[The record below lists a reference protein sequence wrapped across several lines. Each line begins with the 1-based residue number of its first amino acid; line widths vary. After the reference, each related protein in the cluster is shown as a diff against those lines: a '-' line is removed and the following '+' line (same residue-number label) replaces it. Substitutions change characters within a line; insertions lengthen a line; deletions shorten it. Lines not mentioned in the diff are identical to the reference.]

1 MVVRLR
7 KSNPMDEASMIN
19 DFATASRATMQ
30 FLRQRL
36 GFKLWMVT
44 RTDGKEW
51 VVLYADD
58 HGYGV
63 QPGKVFSWAESLCS
77 RMVEGSGP
85 NIAPDA
91 MKEAAYA
98 DAPISK
104 RMEIGA
110 YVGVPLRRADGT
122 LFGTLCAID
131 PEPQPERIREDRDML
146 VLMAD
151 LLGVVLE
158 SELSAAEAQ
167 RMAEHADIDATRDE
181 LTGLYN
187 RRGWEMLIAR
197 EEERCRR
204 YGHQAC
210 VVSIDLDDLQFYN
223 DTQGYASGDALL
235 IRCSKA
241 LKDVTRGSDVVAR
254 MGGDEFAMLMVEC
267 DYFDAQ
273 AMLLRVQET
282 LAGYDVR
289 ASLGLAM
296 RMAGYDL
303 EVALAIAD
311 AEMYRAKRT
320 RKVLN

>member
-1 MVVRLR
+1 M
-7 KSNPMDEASMIN
+7 MN
-19 DFATASRATMQ
+19 DFAAASRATMQ

-44 RTDGKEW
+44 RTDGNDW
-51 VVLYADD
+51 IVLFADD
-58 HGYGV
+58 QGYGV
-63 QPGKVFSWAESLCS
+63 KPGQVYSWAESLCS
-77 RMVEGSGP
+77 RMVEGQGP
-85 NIAPDA
+85 HIAPDVA
-91 MKEAAYA
+91 REPGYA
-98 DAPISK
+98 QAPVTQK
-104 RMEIGA
+104 LTVGA

-131 PEPQPERIREDRDML
+131 PEPQPERIREDQDMV
-146 VLMAD
+146 VLMGE
-151 LLGVVLE
+151 LLGGLLE
-158 SELSAAEAQ
+158 AELAGTEAA
-167 RMAEHADIDATRDE
+167 RKAERGDVDSTRDE

-187 RRGWEMLIAR
+187 RRGWDMLVVR
-197 EEERCRR
+197 EEERCQR
-204 YGHQAC
+204 YGHPAC
-210 VVSIDLDDLQFYN
+210 VVSLDLDDLKFFN

-241 LKDVTRGSDVVAR
+241 LKEVTRGSDVVAR

-289 ASLGLAM
+289 ASIGMAM
-296 RMAGYDL
+296 RKPGIDI
-303 EVALAIAD
+303 EEALAIAD
-311 AEMYRAKRT
+311 AEMYRAKRS

>member
-1 MVVRLR
+1 M
-7 KSNPMDEASMIN
+7 MN
-19 DFATASRATMQ
+19 DFAAASKATMQ

-44 RTDGKEW
+44 RTDGKDW
-51 VVLYADD
+51 IVLFADD

-63 QPGKVFSWAESLCS
+63 KAGQVYSWAETLCS
-77 RMVEGSGP
+77 RMIEGQGP
-85 NIAPDA
+85 HIAPDVA
-91 MKEAAYA
+91 KEPGYA
-98 DAPISK
+98 QAPITDK
-104 RMEIGA
+104 ITVGA

-131 PEPQPERIREDRDML
+131 PEPQPERIREDKDMV
-146 VLMAD
+146 VLMGE
-151 LLGVVLE
+151 LLGGLLE
-158 SELSAAEAQ
+158 AELAGTEAVRKAERQ
-167 RMAEHADIDATRDE
+167 DVDITRDE

-187 RRGWEMLIAR
+187 RRGWDMLMVR

-204 YGHQAC
+204 YGHPAC
-210 VVSIDLDDLQFYN
+210 VVSIDLDDLKFYN

-241 LKDVTRGSDVVAR
+241 LKEVTRGSDVVAR

-289 ASLGLAM
+289 ASIGMAM
-296 RMAGYDL
+296 RKPGIDL
-303 EVALAIAD
+303 EEALAIAD
-311 AEMYRAKRT
+311 AEMYRAKRS

>member
-1 MVVRLR
+1 M
-7 KSNPMDEASMIN
+7 MN
-19 DFATASRATMQ
+19 DFAAASRATMQ

-44 RTDGKEW
+44 RTDGKDW
-51 VVLYADD
+51 IVLFAEDN
-58 HGYGV
+58 GYGV
-63 QPGKVFSWAESLCS
+63 KAGQVYNWAEMLCS
-77 RMVEGSGP
+77 RMVEGQGP
-85 NIAPDA
+85 NIAPDVA
-91 MKEAAYA
+91 REPAYA
-98 DAPISK
+98 SAPIHDK
-104 RMEIGA
+104 LTVGA

-131 PEPQPERIREDRDML
+131 PEPQPERIREDQDMV
-146 VLMAD
+146 VLMGE
-151 LLGVVLE
+151 LLGGLLE
-158 SELSAAEAQ
+158 AELAGTEAVRKAE
-167 RMAEHADIDATRDE
+167 RSDVDSTRDE

-187 RRGWEMLIAR
+187 RRGWDMLVAR

-204 YGHQAC
+204 YGHPAC
-210 VVSIDLDDLQFYN
+210 VVSIDLDDLKFYN

-289 ASLGLAM
+289 ASIGMAM
-296 RMAGYDL
+296 RKPGIDL
-303 EVALAIAD
+303 EESLAIAD
-311 AEMYRAKRT
+311 AEMYRAKRS

>member
-1 MVVRLR
+1 
-7 KSNPMDEASMIN
+7 
-19 DFATASRATMQ
+19 MQ

-44 RTDGKEW
+44 RTDGKDW
-51 VVLYADD
+51 IVLFADD

-63 QPGKVFSWAESLCS
+63 KPGQVYSWAETLCS
-77 RMVEGSGP
+77 RMVEGQGP
-85 NIAPDA
+85 HIAPNA
-91 MKEAAYA
+91 ASEPAYA
-98 DAPISK
+98 QAPITQQISV
-104 RMEIGA
+104 GA

-131 PEPQPERIREDRDML
+131 PEPQPERIREDTDMV
-146 VLMAD
+146 VLMGE
-151 LLGVVLE
+151 LLGGLLE
-158 SELSAAEAQ
+158 AELSGIEAA
-167 RMAEHADIDATRDE
+167 RKAERSDVDITRDE

-187 RRGWEMLIAR
+187 RRGWDMLVLR

-204 YGHQAC
+204 YGHPAC
-210 VVSIDLDDLQFYN
+210 VVSLDLDDLKFYN

-241 LKDVTRGSDVVAR
+241 LKEVTRGSDVVAR

-289 ASLGLAM
+289 ASIGMAM
-296 RMAGYDL
+296 RKPGIDL
-303 EVALAIAD
+303 EEALAIAD
-311 AEMYRAKRT
+311 AEMYRAKRS

>member
-1 MVVRLR
+1 M
-7 KSNPMDEASMIN
+7 MN
-19 DFATASRATMQ
+19 DFAAASRATMQ

-44 RTDGKEW
+44 RTDGKDW
-51 VVLYADD
+51 IVLFADD

-63 QPGKVFSWAESLCS
+63 KAGQVYSWAETLCA
-77 RMVEGSGP
+77 RMVEGQGP
-85 NIAPDA
+85 HIAPDVA
-91 MKEAAYA
+91 SEPAYA
-98 DAPISK
+98 RAPITEK
-104 RMEIGA
+104 IAVGA

-131 PEPQPERIREDRDML
+131 PEPQPERIREDTEMV
-146 VLMAD
+146 VLMAE
-151 LLGVVLE
+151 LLGGLLE
-158 SELSAAEAQ
+158 AELSGVEASRKTERQ
-167 RMAEHADIDATRDE
+167 DVDITRDE

-187 RRGWEMLIAR
+187 RRGWDMLMLR

-204 YGHQAC
+204 YGHPAC
-210 VVSIDLDDLQFYN
+210 VVSLDLDDLKFYN

-241 LKDVTRGSDVVAR
+241 LQEVTRGSDVVAR

-273 AMLLRVQET
+273 AMLPRVQET

-289 ASLGLAM
+289 ASIGMAM
-296 RMAGYDL
+296 RKPGIDL
-303 EVALAIAD
+303 EEALAIAD
-311 AEMYRAKRT
+311 AEMYRAKRS

>member
-1 MVVRLR
+1 
-7 KSNPMDEASMIN
+7 MIN
-19 DFATASRATMQ
+19 DFAAASRATMQ

-44 RTDGKEW
+44 RTDGNDW
-51 VVLYADD
+51 IVLFADD

-63 QPGKVFSWAESLCS
+63 KPGQVYSWAESLCS
-77 RMVEGSGP
+77 RMVEGQGP
-85 NIAPDA
+85 NVAPDVA
-91 MKEAAYA
+91 REPAYA
-98 DAPISK
+98 QAPIHDK
-104 RMEIGA
+104 IAVGA

-131 PEPQPERIREDRDML
+131 PEPQPERIREDKDML
-146 VLMAD
+146 MLMGE
-151 LLGVVLE
+151 LLGGLLE
-158 SELSAAEAQ
+158 SELSATEAVRKSE
-167 RMAEHADIDATRDE
+167 RMDVDITRDE

-187 RRGWEMLIAR
+187 RRGWDMLVAR
-197 EEERCRR
+197 EDERCRR
-204 YGHQAC
+204 YGHPAC
-210 VVSIDLDDLQFYN
+210 VVSIDLDDLKFYN

-241 LKDVTRGSDVVAR
+241 LKEVTRGSDVVAR

-273 AMLLRVQET
+273 SMLLRVQET

-289 ASLGLAM
+289 ASIGMAM
-296 RMAGYDL
+296 RKAGIDL
-303 EVALAIAD
+303 EEALAIAD

-320 RKVLN
+320 RKVLQ

>member
-1 MVVRLR
+1 M
-7 KSNPMDEASMIN
+7 MN
-19 DFATASRATMQ
+19 DFAAASKATMQ

-44 RTDGKEW
+44 RNDGKDW
-51 VVLYADD
+51 IVLFAED

-63 QPGKVFSWAESLCS
+63 KPGQVYSWAETLCS
-77 RMVEGSGP
+77 RMVEGKGP
-85 NIAPDA
+85 HIAPDVT
-91 MKEAAYA
+91 KEPAYA
-98 DAPISK
+98 AAPITQQIA
-104 RMEIGA
+104 IGA

-131 PEPQPERIREDRDML
+131 PEPQPERIREDKDMV
-146 VLMAD
+146 VLMGE
-151 LLGVVLE
+151 LLGGLLE
-158 SELSAAEAQ
+158 AELAGIEAVRKAE
-167 RMAEHADIDATRDE
+167 RIDVDITRDE

-187 RRGWEMLIAR
+187 RRGWDMLVLR

-204 YGHQAC
+204 YGHPAC
-210 VVSIDLDDLQFYN
+210 VVSLDLDDLKFYN

-241 LKDVTRGSDVVAR
+241 LKEVTRGSDVVAR

-282 LAGYDVR
+282 LAGYDVG
-289 ASLGLAM
+289 ASLGMAM
-296 RMAGYDL
+296 RKPGIDL
-303 EVALAIAD
+303 EEALAIAD
-311 AEMYRAKRT
+311 AEMYRAKRS

>member
-1 MVVRLR
+1 M
-7 KSNPMDEASMIN
+7 MN
-19 DFATASRATMQ
+19 DFAAASKATMQ

-44 RTDGKEW
+44 RTDGKDW
-51 VVLYADD
+51 IVLFADD

-63 QPGKVFSWAESLCS
+63 KAGQVYSWAETLCS
-77 RMVEGSGP
+77 RMVEGQGP
-85 NIAPDA
+85 HIAPDVTS
-91 MKEAAYA
+91 EPAYA
-98 DAPISK
+98 KSPITEK
-104 RMEIGA
+104 ITVGA

-131 PEPQPERIREDRDML
+131 PEPQPERIREDKDMV
-146 VLMAD
+146 VLMGE
-151 LLGVVLE
+151 LLGGLLE
-158 SELSAAEAQ
+158 AELANAENVRKAE
-167 RMAEHADIDATRDE
+167 RMDVDITRDE

-187 RRGWEMLIAR
+187 RRGWDMLMVR

-204 YGHQAC
+204 YGHPAC
-210 VVSIDLDDLQFYN
+210 VVSIDLDDLKFYN

-241 LKDVTRGSDVVAR
+241 LKEVTRGSDVVAR

-289 ASLGLAM
+289 ASIGMAM
-296 RMAGYDL
+296 RKPGIDL
-303 EVALAIAD
+303 EEALAIAD
-311 AEMYRAKRT
+311 AEMYRAKRS

>member
-1 MVVRLR
+1 
-7 KSNPMDEASMIN
+7 MIN
-19 DFATASRATMQ
+19 DFATASRATLQ

-44 RTDGKEW
+44 RTDGDNW
-51 VVLYADD
+51 VVLFSDD

-63 QPGKVFSWAESLCS
+63 QPGKSYGWAESLCA
-77 RMVEGSGP
+77 RMVEGQGP
-85 NIAPDA
+85 NIAPDVK
-91 MKEAAYA
+91 KEAAYA
-98 DAPISK
+98 AAPITGE
-104 RMEIGA
+104 MQIGA

-131 PEPQPERIREDRDML
+131 PEPQPERIREDQDM
-146 VLMAD
+146 VKLMAD
-151 LLGVVLE
+151 LLGGLLE
-158 SELSAAEAQ
+158 AELNATEALRKAE
-167 RMAEHADIDATRDE
+167 RADVDATRDE

-187 RRGWEMLIAR
+187 RRGWDLLVAR
-197 EEERCRR
+197 EEERCSR

-210 VVSIDLDDLQFYN
+210 VVSIDLDDLKFYN

-289 ASLGLAM
+289 ASLGMAM
-296 RMAGYDL
+296 RKAGYDL
-303 EVALAIAD
+303 EEALAIAD